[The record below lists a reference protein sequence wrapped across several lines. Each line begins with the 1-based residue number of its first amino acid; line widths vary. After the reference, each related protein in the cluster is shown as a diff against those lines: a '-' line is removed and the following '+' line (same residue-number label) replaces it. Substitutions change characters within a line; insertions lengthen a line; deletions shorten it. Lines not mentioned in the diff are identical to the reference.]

1 MESLVKIEDLVK
13 YFPIR
18 GGLFGKTTAKVSAV
32 DDVTFEI
39 LNGETFGL
47 VGESGC
53 GKTTI
58 GKLVLRLIEPT
69 SGKILFRDND
79 IAHLSGKKLK
89 ELRRRMQIVFQD
101 PFSSLNPRMTVRQ
114 TINRAITIHRIVKR
128 GDKEERILELL
139 ERVGLQPDH
148 ADRYPHEFSG
158 GQRQRIALA
167 RALSVDP
174 EFIVLDEPTSALD
187 VSVQA
192 QILNDLD
199 NLQKKFGYTYLFI
212 SHNLA
217 VIEHMSQRVGIMYL
231 GKIVEVVGTTDLFR
245 KDALNHP
252 YSEALI
258 SANPVPDPTAKTE
271 KKHLLGEVPS
281 PVNPPSGCRFHPR
294 CPLRIPICEKEEPL
308 LAEVDE
314 GHLMACHVRAA
325 SNTK

>member
-1 MESLVKIEDLVK
+1 MESLVNIENMVK

-18 GGLFGKTTAKVSAV
+18 GGLFGETTAKVSAV
-32 DDVTFEI
+32 DNVSFTIF
-39 LNGETFGL
+39 NGETFGL

-58 GKLVLRLIEPT
+58 GKLILRLIEPT
-69 SGKILFRDND
+69 SGKIIFKDND
-79 IAHLSGKKLK
+79 IAHLGGKKLK
-89 ELRRRMQIVFQD
+89 ELRRHMQIVFQD

-114 TINRAITIHRIVKR
+114 TLNRAITIHRIAERKDR
-128 GDKEERILELL
+128 EERILELL

-158 GQRQRIALA
+158 GQRQRIVLA

-192 QILNDLD
+192 QILNDLE
-199 NLQKKFGYTYLFI
+199 NLQKQFGYTYLFI

-217 VIEHMSQRVGIMYL
+217 VIEHISQRVGIMYV
-231 GKIVEVVGTTDLFR
+231 GKIVEIAETTDLF
-245 KDALNHP
+245 KKEGMNHP
-252 YSEALI
+252 YTEALV
-258 SANPVPDPTAKTE
+258 SANPVPDPTIKTK

-294 CPLRIPICEKEEPL
+294 CPLKIPICEREEPL
-308 LAEVDE
+308 LAEVNN
-314 GHLMACHVRAA
+314 GHLMACHVRGA
-325 SNTK
+325 SNN